1 MESSTVCCSLEV
13 HHLGSYLSLGQL
25 LSHCM
30 NTAPASALRGPDIPP
45 ALILSYTNVSPMMT
59 RREDCNHSLD
69 GTKKCHHMGI
79 KCQNRKIISVWY
91 QCP

>member
-13 HHLGSYLSLGQL
+13 HHLGSYLSLDQL

-30 NTAPASALRGPDIPP
+30 NTAPEPALRGPDIPP
-45 ALILSYTNVSPMMT
+45 ALIPTYMNLSPILRT
-59 RREDCNHSLD
+59 REECNHSLD
-69 GTKKCHHMGI
+69 GTKKCHYTGT